1 MGQKSRQ
8 KRLTR
13 SGARSESA
21 TGTPLSAGWTS
32 RAKRKYHWIMRIV
45 ASVLVPVVL
54 LAVIEGALRIFSYG
68 YSTKFFEKADDG
80 KTLTTNWKFAWQFYP
95 RKTATSPTPILFPKE
110 KAPGTKRIFILGES
124 AAAGTPDPAFGF
136 ARMLELMLREDYPTN
151 RFEVLN
157 VAMRG
162 IDSHIVRQ
170 IASECAELSPDLF
183 LIYMGNNELIGLHA
197 PSPEEFRLSSNIR
210 WLRFKLAL
218 HRLKLMQ
225 FGGSMLARLGKE
237 GSRPKQDME
246 FFRRQRL
253 AFDDSRREPV
263 YRNYEINLR
272 DICAMAERAG
282 AQAIVCSVGVNLR
295 DFPPL
300 ASLHKAS
307 LNAEQQRHWEKL
319 YAEGVAAESARNFS
333 SALVNYEEAARIDNH
348 FGDLLFRIARCYEA
362 SGKLEEA
369 RRHYSFARDWDAI
382 QFRADRRLNNSAR
395 SVATNSGARIHF
407 ADIEKRCA
415 ESSLAQGG
423 VPGGAIFQEH
433 VHFRFDGD
441 HIVATALLPEVASVF
456 KLPAPSKPPLSRDEC
471 ARGLAYTAIDD
482 FNVRSSIARLTA
494 NPPFL
499 DQLEHSL
506 RQAKLE
512 AELKERTRQAT
523 SQMFE
528 QALAVYQ
535 QAVAA
540 RPDDW
545 MLRFNYGNLLKQV
558 GNKRAAANEFAAVV
572 KQLPRQRAFRLEYG
586 NALLDLGQAREAAE
600 QFEAVLKL
608 DPQLEAAQEA
618 LAAAR
623 SRIR

>member
-1 MGQKSRQ
+1 MPVSRAPQ
-8 KRLTR
+8 TRLKHPWLMRLT
-13 SGARSESA
+13 
-21 TGTPLSAGWTS
+21 
-32 RAKRKYHWIMRIV
+32 
-45 ASVLVPVVL
+45 ASVLVPAL
-54 LAVIEGALRIFSYG
+54 ILALAEGALRLCSFG
-68 YSTKFFEKADDG
+68 YSTKFFEETADG
-80 KTLTTNWKFAWQFYP
+80 KAVTTNWKFAWQFYP
-95 RKTATSPTPILFPKE
+95 RKTATSPTPIVFLKE

-136 ARMLELMLREDYPTN
+136 ARMLELMLSEEYPTH

-170 IASECAELSPDLF
+170 IAGECAELSPDLF
-183 LIYMGNNELIGLHA
+183 IIYMGNNELIGLHA
-197 PSPEEFRLSSNIR
+197 PSPEEFRLSSNVR

-225 FGGSMLARLGKE
+225 LGGAMLARLGKE
-237 GSRPKQDME
+237 DSRQKQDME
-246 FFRRQRL
+246 FFRRQRFG
-253 AFDDSRREPV
+253 FDDPRREPV

-282 AQAIVCSVGVNLR
+282 AQALVCSVGVNLH

-300 ASLHKAS
+300 ASLHRAN
-307 LNAEQQRHWEKL
+307 LNAEQQRHWEKV
-319 YAEGVAAESARNFS
+319 YAEGVAAESARNFT
-333 SALVNYEEAARIDNH
+333 SALASYEEAARLDSH
-348 FGDLLFRIARCYEA
+348 FGDLLFRMARCYEA
-362 SGKLEEA
+362 TGKLEEA
-369 RRHYSFARDWDAI
+369 RGRYSLARDWDAI
-382 QFRADRRLNNSAR
+382 QFRADSRLNNAAR

-407 ADIEKRCA
+407 ADVEKRCA
-415 ESSLAQGG
+415 ENPLAQNG
-423 VPGGAIFQEH
+423 VPGDAIFQEH
-433 VHFRFDGD
+433 VHFKFDGD
-441 HIVATALLPEVASVF
+441 HIVATALLSEVASIF
-456 KLPAPSKPPLSRDEC
+456 KFPSPAKPPLARDDC
-471 ARGLAYTAIDD
+471 ARRLAYTAIDD
-482 FNVRSSIARLTA
+482 FNVRSSVARLTA

-499 DQLEHSL
+499 DQIEHSL

-512 AELKERTRQAT
+512 GELKERARQAT

-558 GNKRAAANEFAAVV
+558 GNKRAAANEFAEVV

-586 NALLDLGQAREAAE
+586 KALLDLGQAREAAE

-623 SRIR
+623 QRIR

>member
-1 MGQKSRQ
+1 MAPGRFKHYWLV
-8 KRLTR
+8 RLTA
-13 SGARSESA
+13 S
-21 TGTPLSAGWTS
+21 TVVPL
-32 RAKRKYHWIMRIV
+32 
-45 ASVLVPVVL
+45 L
-54 LAVIEGALRIFSYG
+54 LFGFIEIALRIFGYG
-68 YSTKFFEKADDG
+68 YSTRFFEETEDR

-136 ARMLELMLREDYPTN
+136 ARMLELMLREQYPTN

-170 IASECAELSPDLF
+170 IAKECAVLSPDLF
-183 LIYMGNNELIGLHA
+183 VVYMGNNELIGLHA
-197 PSPEEFRLSSNIR
+197 PSPEEFRLSSNVH

-225 FGGSMLARLGKE
+225 LGSSMLARLSKGDSK
-237 GSRPKQDME
+237 PKQDME

-253 AFDDSRREPV
+253 AFDDLRREPV

-272 DICAMAERAG
+272 DICEMAGSVG
-282 AQAIVCSVGVNLR
+282 AHAIVCAVGVNLH

-300 ASLHKAS
+300 ASMHRKDLT
-307 LNAEQQRHWEKL
+307 AEQLADWQRI
-319 YAEGVAAESARNFS
+319 YAEGIAKESAREFA
-333 SALVNYEEAARIDNH
+333 SALARYEESARIDNH
-348 FGDLLFRIARCYEA
+348 FGDLLFRMARCYEA
-362 SGKLEEA
+362 VGKFEEA
-369 RRHYSFARDWDAI
+369 RRHYALARDWDAI
-382 QFRADRRLNNSAR
+382 QFRTDSRLNNTAR
-395 SVATNSGARIHF
+395 SVATKSGAGVHF
-407 ADIEKRCA
+407 ADIETFCA
-415 ESSLAQGG
+415 NSPLAENGM
-423 VPGGAIFQEH
+423 PGGRIFQEH

-441 HIVATALLPEVASVF
+441 HLVAGALLPEVASVF
-456 KLPAPSKPPLSRDEC
+456 KLSAPSKPPLSRDDC
-471 ARGLAYTAIDD
+471 ARRLAYTAIDD
-482 FNVRSSIARLTA
+482 FNVRSSIARLLG

-506 RQAKLE
+506 RLAMIE
-512 AELKERTRQAT
+512 GELKERTRQAT
-523 SQMFE
+523 PQTFE

-545 MLRFNYGNLLKQV
+545 MIRFNYGNLLRQV
-558 GNKRAAANEFAAVV
+558 GNKRAAANEFAEVV
-572 KQLPRQRAFRLEYG
+572 KRLPRQRAFRLEYG

-608 DPQLEAAQEA
+608 DPKLEAAREA

-623 SRIR
+623 SRAR